1 MAKSFNEITGKDLE
15 YLNSMKAEQ
24 TARLAEIQYV
34 LGTTKLIQ
42 ELMCYMST
50 DELKEFCDHVEQHY
64 DLRAIEEEQVAAYN
78 DIPW

>member
-24 TARLAEIQYV
+24 TARLCEIQYV
-34 LGTTKLIQ
+34 LGTTKLVQ

>member
-24 TARLAEIQYV
+24 TARLCEIQYV
-34 LGTTKLIQ
+34 LGTTKLVQ

-50 DELKEFCDHVEQHY
+50 DELKEFCDRVEQHY